1 MKRVLLASLSLLA
14 IAAAATP
21 AASADLPRQMPV
33 KAPAYVPAY
42 YNWTGLYVGINGGG
56 AFGNSNWS
64 ALGTSFNTSG
74 GLIGGTVGYNWQMG
88 QAVFGLEGD
97 ADWSSLSSSTTAGC
111 PPGCKTESNWLSTI
125 RGRLG
130 YAADRWM
137 PYVTA
142 GAAFGNIDADIPGF
156 AGVDTTKTGWTA
168 GGGVEFAISGPWT
181 AKVEYLYVDLGNA
194 GCSLACGTA
203 SPNNV
208 SLKENVVRGGINYRF

>member
-97 ADWSSLSSSTTAGC
+97 ADWSSLSGSTTAGC

-156 AGVDTTKTGWTA
+156 AGVDTTLHA
-168 GGGVEFAISGPWT
+168 GRDPHGDRPDRDLDIAIGGRIRELGPKLGAVSDQ
-181 AKVEYLYVDLGNA
+181 AK
-194 GCSLACGTA
+194 
-203 SPNNV
+203 P
-208 SLKENVVRGGINYRF
+208 R